1 MHKSMGPVEL
11 HPKILRELADEAI
24 KPLSIIFESHGSP
37 VKFPVTGKGETKST
51 FFRKGKKKEMRS
63 CRPVSLTFVPSNVM
77 EHSFLEAIL
86 RHMEN
91 KEVIGD
97 I

>member
-1 MHKSMGPVEL
+1 MHKSVGPVEM

-37 VKFPVTGKGETKST
+37 VTGKRETKST
-51 FFRKGKKKEMRS
+51 FFRKGKNKDTRS
-63 CRPVSLTFVPSNVM
+63 CRPVSLTFVPSNVK
-77 EHSFLEAIL
+77 EHSLLEAIL